1 MCFRI
6 NRFCCYKNTKNGS
19 LACAFY
25 TGVVSLGGVITNSVV
40 LALFDKYRQKLYDFN
55 KGKIDHASIQLY
67 FRLSLS
73 SAVVLLLV
81 SALLYVGVKKERRW
95 LTVPW
100 MVWMATLI
108 AVQLCSVFF
117 LFLIIKA
124 NPILLLQCFVIV
136 LFSAV
141 NIYCFA
147 CVYSQFKTLQ
157 EIRCSEEGRTLASPR
172 AV

>member
-6 NRFCCYKNTKNGS
+6 NRFCCFKNTKNGS

-25 TGVVSLGGVITNSVV
+25 TGIVSLGGIITNSVV
-40 LALFDKYRQKLYDFN
+40 LALFDRYKQKLYDFN
-55 KGKIDHASIQLY
+55 KGKIDQASIQLY

-73 SAVVLLLV
+73 SAVVLFLV
-81 SALLYVGVKKERRW
+81 STLLYVGIKKERRR

-100 MVWMATLI
+100 MVWMAVLI

-124 NPILLLQCFVIV
+124 NPIILLQCFVIV

-147 CVYSQFKTLQ
+147 CVYSQYKTLQ
-157 EIRCSEEGRTLASPR
+157 EIPCSKETQILRSPR
-172 AV
+172 TA